1 MLLFVLLACLTS
13 AFQVFALASGARAIS
28 WRPWL
33 LAFVAGMSA
42 SFVLALAAET
52 AVLML
57 RAADSPRGAVQSAI
71 RAASYGYDPAIEEL
85 CKVAPLL
92 ALAAIPR
99 LRRAL
104 GLTDMVV
111 LAATLGAGFAFAETA
126 LDFDAGFATADWT
139 EHYFV
144 LPAGFFNG
152 LAVPDPCAAFTS
164 WLPNAATFVK
174 STIHPQ
180 GATHYHVTYSLF
192 AGLGVAV
199 LLKSPKA
206 WWVWL
211 PALGYAV
218 LDHAGFNASAAH
230 ISLPFA
236 LAPILQSLRPFD
248 GLLALAAIVGVTI
261 ADARSRGRALPSHPA
276 LRLSAGARPE
286 WQMLANLMLANIRK
300 PAALAALWRFVR
312 TRRAWLT
319 AAQSG
324 ETGAAHLARGDD
336 LAAFIRAIGAD
347 AVQAGPAPLTAPHK
361 RSAAW
366 RIAAGAAI
374 LLALPSLIYAAAIG
388 IAPRP
393 WMTAVFASPVVFTAV
408 IGVLVAGLAA
418 QLAAGVMQ
426 SRTLLDTK
434 LRQDTT
440 YYPATLLGLQA
451 TLGGIALGA
460 WSLYAGIRRAPLGRL
475 GALHA
480 IAHWRE
486 SHPVAAML
494 IAGLIGALA
503 VLLPI
508 ALQVFFPEI
517 GFGIGVVQAIT
528 GKDILTGQKLTL
540 LDRMLGLL
548 PGEKSSKVLQSAER
562 DIATGIRGVAA
573 EGATMRT
580 ASSLQGARLN
590 MLLAA
595 EHVAGVRAP
604 TSISKFS
611 EHAELQILGRDGVG
625 VSRGALEDAFANP
638 LKIKYQPSRYGPT
651 FQFVGKDATVAVNA
665 DGRVTTSWARSSAG
679 IRR

>member
-33 LAFVAGMSA
+33 LAFVAGMSV

-57 RAADSPRGAVQSAI
+57 QTADSPRGAVQSAI
-71 RAASYGYDPAIEEL
+71 RAASYSYDPAIEEL

-111 LAATLGAGFAFAETA
+111 LAAALGAGFAFAETA
-126 LDFDAGFATADWT
+126 LDFDAGFAAADWT

-152 LAVPDPCAAFTS
+152 LAVPDPWAASTS

-174 STIHPQ
+174 STTHPQ

-199 LLKSPKA
+199 LLKSPKT

-211 PALGYAV
+211 PALGYAG
-218 LDHAGFNASAAH
+218 LDHAGFNASAAR
-230 ISLPFA
+230 IDLPFA
-236 LAPILQSLRPFD
+236 LTPILQSLRPFD
-248 GLLALAAIVGVTI
+248 GLLALAAMIGVSI
-261 ADARSRGRALPSHPA
+261 ADTRSRRRALPSHPA
-276 LRLSAGARPE
+276 LGLSAGEKPE

-300 PAALAALWRFVR
+300 PAALSALWRFVR

-324 ETGAAHLARGDD
+324 ETGAAHLARSYD

-347 AVQAGPAPLTAPHK
+347 AVQAGPAPLTEP
-361 RSAAW
+361 RRPSAAW
-366 RIAAGAAI
+366 RILAGVAI
-374 LLALPSLIYAAAIG
+374 LLALPSLLYAAAIG

-393 WMTAVFASPVVFTAV
+393 WMTAVFGSPVVFTAV
-408 IGVLVAGLAA
+408 IGVLVAGLAV
-418 QLAAGVMQ
+418 QLAAGMMQ
-426 SRTLLDTK
+426 GRSLLDAE
-434 LRQDTT
+434 LRQDTAR
-440 YYPATLLGLQA
+440 YPAALFGLLA
-451 TLGGIALGA
+451 TLGSVALGA
-460 WSLYAGIRRAPLGRL
+460 WSLYAAIGRTPLGRL

-486 SHPVAAML
+486 SHPVTAML
-494 IAGLIGALA
+494 IAGLVGALA

-508 ALQVFFPEI
+508 AVQVFFPEI

-528 GKDILTGQKLTL
+528 GKDILTGQKLTW
-540 LDRMLGLL
+540 LDRALGLL
-548 PGEKSSKVLQSAER
+548 PGGKSRKVLQSAER
-562 DIATGIRGVAA
+562 DIAAGIRGGAA
-573 EGATMRT
+573 ENVSTGYTRAYRAVSHAEFDDIVATGRFNQGPNSLEGKWFADSYEDVLRHGDELEGIGNYRVIEVDLPNDAPTLYRVHSLDGRGPARFLHMDD
-580 ASSLQGARLN
+580 LQG
-590 MLLAA
+590 
-595 EHVAGVRAP
+595 
-604 TSISKFS
+604 
-611 EHAELQILGRDGVG
+611 
-625 VSRGALEDAFANP
+625 
-638 LKIKYQPSRYGPT
+638 
-651 FQFVGKDATVAVNA
+651 
-665 DGRVTTSWARSSAG
+665 VTPRPY
-679 IRR
+679 RPR